1 MDYAVVEAGVLVI
14 APKNNPHTITKYI
27 MLTTNNKYPFFDLSE
42 IVADNDIPFKP
53 YKALK
58 PIKAGNYIP
67 DLKFLNDY
75 TRWQSFFNGAQ
86 THGPVSLR
94 QFLNKP
100 LVIAFYSRHWGQ
112 HGLDQL
118 KQLNNIQQEIKANG
132 GNLLIISD
140 ERTDELAKK
149 AWENS
154 YTLNF
159 YHDEE
164 KNIAQTFRVYSDHD
178 PVWNRFSGIDV
189 NAPLLATYI
198 IDANKQVIYNHID
211 YDFLGTFDA
220 EDVISSVYESS
231 LITNSRK
238 SA

>member
-1 MDYAVVEAGVLVI
+1 
-14 APKNNPHTITKYI
+14 
-27 MLTTNNKYPFFDLSE
+27 MLTTDNKYPFFDLSE

-53 YKALK
+53 YQALK

-75 TRWQSFFNGAQ
+75 SRWQSFFNGAQ
-86 THGPVSLR
+86 THGPVALR
-94 QFLNKP
+94 QFLKKP

-112 HGLDQL
+112 FGLDKL

-164 KNIAQTFRVYSDHD
+164 KTIAQTFRVYSDAD

-198 IDANKQVIYNHID
+198 VDDNKQVIYNHID
-211 YDFLGTFDA
+211 YDFLGTFNG
-220 EDVISSVYESS
+220 EDIISSVYESS
-231 LITNSRK
+231 LIANSRK

>member
-1 MDYAVVEAGVLVI
+1 
-14 APKNNPHTITKYI
+14 
-27 MLTTNNKYPFFDLSE
+27 MLTTDNKYPFFDLSE

-53 YKALK
+53 YQALK

-86 THGPVSLR
+86 THGPVALR
-94 QFLNKP
+94 QFLKKP

-112 HGLDQL
+112 FGLDQL
-118 KQLNNIQQEIKANG
+118 KHLNNIQQEIKANG

-164 KNIAQTFRVYSDHD
+164 KTIAQTFRVYSDSD

-189 NAPLLATYI
+189 NVPLLATYI
-198 IDANKQVIYNHID
+198 IDDNKQVIYNHID
-211 YDFLGTFDA
+211 YDFLETFNG
-220 EDVISSVYESS
+220 EDIISSVYESS
-231 LITNSRK
+231 LIANSRK